1 MHSHD
6 TPPPI
11 PLILVHK
18 GVLTLGA
25 LIAMW
30 LTDARAMAGYPWMLA
45 GYFLLSLGLLW
56 VIQRW
61 PRARRWGLSTNY
73 TLDMALT
80 LAVIRFSG
88 GLSSPFW
95 MLLLIQVLLP
105 AFYFPWAAFI
115 WVGAFLS
122 GPLYALAIWSH
133 SQSLAFLRDPLFLT
147 RYALLFV
154 GAIAGALA
162 VQQLI
167 EAQERERRLRN
178 TLATREADLAAQ
190 TKQLQ
195 RTASDLGDR
204 VLQLR
209 ALQEVARSLTVTLN
223 LRETNRALI
232 KRLSTITDARHVALM
247 LLHPEER
254 VLQGS
259 WLDTKAQP
267 RRLAPIT
274 LHITEH
280 DIKSLSMGVPVFSPV
295 SKELGFD
302 QLHALWGVK
311 YFLSMP
317 LMLRGAPMG
326 ALYLGDHR
334 HDFVTEQERQ
344 FLESFAYFASTAIEN
359 AELYQT
365 ISDKKQEL
373 ETILAGIGDGVL
385 VVDSDLRVVLMNPVA
400 TRIFNLPSPPPSGA
414 PLPDLIR
421 QEPIYD
427 LLDEIR
433 RQPKGSRMQEIELS
447 PRGSNQIRTY
457 QALATPLIVGNAL
470 QGIATVL
477 RDITTQKELE
487 RMKSNFLSVVSHEL
501 RTPLHS
507 IKGFVDIILM
517 GKTGPV
523 TEIQRDFLE
532 TVQEQTNNLQRLIDD
547 LLEFSRMESGRITLH
562 LKPVDMPVVIEAVV
576 DKLALSAHSA
586 RVTLVNQTPE
596 DLPTIMADPWRLE
609 QVVTNLM
616 DNAIKFTQAGGS
628 VTIWAE
634 DIGDYIQVSVR
645 DTGIGIPPEQQ
656 VRIFDRFYQV
666 DSGANRQYKG
676 TGLGLTIC
684 RHIVEHHRGR
694 IWVESEPGQG
704 ATFHFTVYKHLEEG
718 DIGALDFTTLPQ
730 QQAEDKPSGAHVD
743 EPDGRREAVGIHDP
757 YSVISNQ

>member
-1 MHSHD
+1 MHSHE
-6 TPPPI
+6 TPTPI

-18 GVLTLGA
+18 GVLILGA
-25 LIAMW
+25 FIAMW

-45 GYFLLSLGLLW
+45 GYFLLSLALLW
-56 VIQRW
+56 IIQRW
-61 PRARRWGLSTNY
+61 PRARRWGLAVNY
-73 TLDMALT
+73 ALDMALT

-122 GPLYALAIWSH
+122 GPLYTLTIWSH
-133 SQSLAFLRDPLFLT
+133 SQSLAFLRDPLFLA
-147 RYALLFV
+147 RYALLFA
-154 GAIAGALA
+154 GALAGALA

-167 EAQERERRLRN
+167 EAQEREQQLRN

-195 RTASDLGDR
+195 RTASDLGER

-209 ALQEVARSLTVTLN
+209 ALQEVARSLTVTLD
-223 LRETNRALI
+223 LKETNRALI
-232 KRLSTITDARHVALM
+232 RRLSTITDARHVALM
-247 LLHPEER
+247 ILHPEER

-259 WLDTKAQP
+259 WLDTKSKP
-267 RRLAPIT
+267 RRLTPIT
-274 LHITEH
+274 LHLTEQ
-280 DIKSLSMGVPVFSPV
+280 DIHSLSMGVPVFSPV

-302 QLHALWGVK
+302 QLHELWKVK

-317 LMLRGAPMG
+317 LMLRGEPMG
-326 ALYLGDHR
+326 ALYLGDNR
-334 HDFVTEQERQ
+334 RDFVSEQQRQ

-359 AELYQT
+359 AQLYQT

-373 ETILAGIGDGVL
+373 ETILSGIGDGVL
-385 VVDSDLRVVLMNPVA
+385 VVDGDLRVVLMNPVA
-400 TRIFNLPSPPPSGA
+400 TRIFNLPTPPPDGA
-414 PLPDLIR
+414 PLPERIR
-421 QEPIYD
+421 QEPIYE

-433 RQPKGSRMQEIELS
+433 RSPDGSRMQEIELA
-447 PRGSNQIRTY
+447 PRGSDQLRTY
-457 QALATPLIVGNAL
+457 QALATPLVVGNAL

-501 RTPLHS
+501 RTPLHA
-507 IKGFVDIILM
+507 IKGFVNIILM
-517 GKTGPV
+517 GKTGPI
-523 TEIQRDFLE
+523 TEVQRDFLE

-547 LLEFSRMESGRITLH
+547 LLEFSRLESGRVTLR
-562 LKPVDMPVVIEAVV
+562 LQPVDIPVVIEAVV
-576 DKLALSAHSA
+576 DKLALSAQSA
-586 RVTLVNQTPE
+586 GVTLINHTSE
-596 DLPTIMADPWRLE
+596 DLPTLMADPWRLE
-609 QVVTNLM
+609 QVVTNLV
-616 DNAIKFTQAGGS
+616 DNAIKFTPAGGS
-628 VTIWAE
+628 VTVTAV
-634 DIGDYIQVSVR
+634 DIGDFIQVSVS
-645 DTGIGIPPEQQ
+645 DTGIGIPHEQQ
-656 VRIFDRFYQV
+656 ERIFDRFYQV

-704 ATFHFTVYKHLEEG
+704 ATFHFTVYKHLEES
-718 DIGALDFTTLPQ
+718 DIGSLDFTTLPQ
-730 QQAEDKPSGAHVD
+730 QESAS
-743 EPDGRREAVGIHDP
+743 RE
-757 YSVISNQ
+757 S

>member
-1 MHSHD
+1 MQSQQASAQ
-6 TPPPI
+6 TS
-11 PLILVHK
+11 LIFVHK
-18 GVLTLGA
+18 GVLFLSA

-30 LTDARAMAGYPWMLA
+30 LTEARAAAGFSWILG
-45 GYFLLSLGLLW
+45 GYLLLSLILLLAL
-56 VIQRW
+56 QRW
-61 PRARRWGLSTNY
+61 KRGQRWLLAFDY
-73 TLDMALT
+73 ALDMGLT
-80 LAVIRFSG
+80 LAIIGFSG
-88 GLSSPFW
+88 GFSSPFW
-95 MLLLIQVLLP
+95 MLLLIQVILP
-105 AFYFPWAAFI
+105 AFYFPWPAFI
-115 WVGAFLS
+115 WFGAFLS
-122 GPLYALAIWSH
+122 GPLYAITLWAQ
-133 SQSLAFLRDPLFLT
+133 SQSLAFLRDPIFLV
-147 RYALLFV
+147 RYALIFA

-167 EAQERERRLRN
+167 EAQEREKQLRN

-195 RTASDLGDR
+195 RTASDLGER

-209 ALQEVARSLTVTLN
+209 ALQEVARSLTVTLD

-259 WLDTKAQP
+259 WLDTKTQP
-267 RRLAPIT
+267 RRLVPIS
-274 LHITEH
+274 LHITEQ

-317 LMLRGAPMG
+317 LMLRGEPMG
-326 ALYLGDHR
+326 ALYLGDNR
-334 HDFVTEQERQ
+334 RDFVSEQERQ

-359 AELYQT
+359 AQLYQT

-373 ETILAGIGDGVL
+373 ETILSGIGDGVL
-385 VVDSDLRVVLMNPVA
+385 VVDSDLRVLLMNPVA
-400 TRIFNLPSPPPSGA
+400 TRIFDLPAPPPDGA
-414 PLPDLIR
+414 LLPERIR
-421 QEPIYD
+421 QEPIYE

-433 RQPKGSRMQEIELS
+433 RSPDGSRMQEIELA
-447 PRGSNQIRTY
+447 PRGSDQLRTY
-457 QALATPLIVGNAL
+457 QALATPLVVGNAL

-501 RTPLHS
+501 RTPLHA
-507 IKGFVDIILM
+507 IKGFVNIILM
-517 GKTGPV
+517 GKTGPI
-523 TEIQRDFLE
+523 TEVQRDFLE
-532 TVQEQTNNLQRLIDD
+532 TVQEQTNNLERLIAD
-547 LLEFSRMESGRITLH
+547 LLEFSRLESGRVTLR
-562 LKPVDMPVVIEAVV
+562 LQPVDIPVVIEAVV
-576 DKLALSAHSA
+576 DKLALSAQSA
-586 RVTLVNQTPE
+586 GVTLINHTP
-596 DLPTIMADPWRLE
+596 DDIATIMADPWRLE
-609 QVVTNLM
+609 QVVTNLV
-616 DNAIKFTQAGGS
+616 DNAIKFTPSGGS
-628 VTIWAE
+628 VTVAAE
-634 DIGDYIQVSVR
+634 DIGDFIQVSVS
-645 DTGIGIPPEQQ
+645 DTGIGIPHEQQ
-656 VRIFDRFYQV
+656 ERIFDRFYQV

-704 ATFHFTVYKHLEEG
+704 ATFHFTVYKHLEES
-718 DIGALDFTTLPQ
+718 DIGSLDFTTLPQ
-730 QQAEDKPSGAHVD
+730 KESAGSES
-743 EPDGRREAVGIHDP
+743 
-757 YSVISNQ
+757 